1 MSRGKVFCRALASV
15 SEFYLAGRYFPRAQ
29 VREMFWQSVLGTF
42 SLRGSYVK
50 RAAKLLV
57 GGFLLPFTF
66 WELRARTAQA
76 KRMAT
81 QFPEIAVL
89 S

>member
-1 MSRGKVFCRALASV
+1 MHRHLPSATEV
-15 SEFYLAGRYFPRAQ
+15 YLAQRYFTQAQ
-29 VREMFWQSVLGTF
+29 LREMLWQSVLGTF
-42 SLRGSYVK
+42 SIRGSYVK

-57 GGFLLPFTF
+57 GGFLLPLTF
-66 WELRARTAQA
+66 WELRARIAQA
-76 KRMAT
+76 RQMAT